1 MAVVHYNADSKLKL
15 AITKAKEWCLDRGIN
30 EPECVI
36 ATYLNP
42 NMKVI
47 AGHTEVT
54 LIIDSFKIKSFSIL
68 ISIHP
73 PQTKIW

>member
-1 MAVVHYNADSKLKL
+1 MRARAEAIEFASDLERGGMAIVHYNASSKLKL
-15 AITKAKEWCLDRGIN
+15 AISKAKEWCLDRGIN
-30 EPECVI
+30 DPECVV

-54 LIIDSFKIKSFSIL
+54 
-68 ISIHP
+68 
-73 PQTKIW
+73 